1 MKKYLLI
8 LPVLAV
14 LLLPYFTRAATI
26 AELQALIKQLQAQ
39 IQSLQAQIAD
49 QSQGQAQW
57 CHDFNVNLKF
67 GDRGDEVGYLQ
78 AALEKEGFTISE
90 NEASRSY
97 FGESTASAVSGFQEK
112 YKDEVLTPLGLK
124 YATGFVGSA
133 TRKKL
138 NSLYGCGKIVVQP
151 PTTPLSLSSSPEP
164 EQSTTNP
171 SITVLSPNGGEV
183 WQIGKTYL
191 IRWSSQ
197 GLPPDLLLEID
208 LLQPIPGSIP
218 EQWSVVYTVA
228 PAVKNTGEF
237 SWTIPLTIN
246 LGEAT
251 QTITPGQYWIGIN
264 TGPRVASGKYVG
276 IGDKSDAPFSIVTAT
291 TNPSITL
298 LSPAG
303 GEQWQ
308 TGKSYQVR
316 WNGGG
321 SYVSLALISQ
331 SAESLG
337 SSVSKV
343 WSVENIVNTGS
354 YDFTVPTSLASGNYR
369 FYISDKSNYAYSN
382 YFSIVSASDQ
392 PILSMALDSSSP
404 SGYVVAGSVNV
415 PLFAVRF
422 KTGSSEVRFNLTV
435 SDVGS
440 SAGSGNLSNVR
451 LYDGATLFANGYRE
465 SGGAYDSYTFN
476 NTIILAANTIK
487 TFVVKADIASNATG
501 SVKLRVSG
509 ISHNYGTSLNLQ
521 GEAEGYSLS
530 IISSRGAA
538 PAPNYLASIQ
548 AQLNAITLELQK
560 ILEKLR

>member
-8 LPVLAV
+8 LPVLAF
-14 LLLPYFTRAATI
+14 LLLPHFTRAATI

-78 AALEKEGFTISE
+78 TALEKEGFTISE

-97 FGESTASAVSGFQEK
+97 FDESTASAVSGFQEK
-112 YKDEVLTPLGLK
+112 YKNEVLAPLGLK

-151 PTTPLSLSSSPEP
+151 PTIPPSLSSSPKP
-164 EQSTTNP
+164 EQSTTTP

-191 IRWSSQ
+191 IRWNSQ

-218 EQWSVVYTVA
+218 EQWSLVYTVA

-276 IGDKSDAPFSIVTAT
+276 IGDKSDAPFTIVAAT
-291 TNPSITL
+291 TTPSITL
-298 LSPAG
+298 LSPNG
-303 GEQWQ
+303 GEQWNVGSTRTISWQ
-308 TGKSYQVR
+308 TI
-316 WNGGG
+316 NAPAG
-321 SYVSLALISQ
+321 SWVGRVALYKGASFLIDLVPFLSQ
-331 SAESLG
+331 SPS
-337 SSVSKV
+337 
-343 WSVENIVNTGS
+343 TGS
-354 YDFTVPTSLASGNYR
+354 VNWNIPSNSVLGNDFRIQVILYSGTPGNESV
-369 FYISDKSNYAYSN
+369 IGQAWSN
-382 YFSIVSASDQ
+382 YFSIVSS
-392 PILSMALDSSSP
+392 L
-404 SGYVVAGSVNV
+404 
-415 PLFAVRF
+415 
-422 KTGSSEVRFNLTV
+422 
-435 SDVGS
+435 
-440 SAGSGNLSNVR
+440 
-451 LYDGATLFANGYRE
+451 GATP
-465 SGGAYDSYTFN
+465 
-476 NTIILAANTIK
+476 
-487 TFVVKADIASNATG
+487 ASA
-501 SVKLRVSG
+501 
-509 ISHNYGTSLNLQ
+509 
-521 GEAEGYSLS
+521 
-530 IISSRGAA
+530 
-538 PAPNYLASIQ
+538 YLASIQ